1 MFLRTISI
9 VGLYPNISHS
19 QVMAS
24 AQRFLKLRNNKQVSS
39 GTLIGL
45 AKTELKKNISEFDGK
60 TFNQVRGATIGT
72 KFAPPYTIFLWLTYR
87 KKFSMLLRRNL

>member
-45 AKTELKKNISEFDGK
+45 AKTVLKKNISEFDGK

-72 KFAPPYTIFLWLTYR
+72 KFAPPYTIFLWLTCR
-87 KKFSMLLRRNL
+87 KKF